1 MEAPEPEP
9 ELAEPGLELSPLH
22 SFADESELHV
32 WDSFTRKVN
41 AADHYRLGV
50 ALGRHGVIR
59 DALTR
64 IGSKPHKTLGAV
76 MSVASKFR
84 NSLKEDYTVDLNE
97 EEEGDEIGVILRHP
111 SVYGSLRGAG
121 MYDGRSYPLVKEML
135 DSGGGT
141 RPGGYE
147 GMAGVT
153 VTRGRV
159 KDASTGHHVRR
170 PQFQILFND
179 YERGRSKKGRGQ
191 PV

>member
-76 MSVASKFR
+76 MSAASKFR
-84 NSLKEDYTVDLNE
+84 DSLKEDYTVDLNE

-135 DSGGGT
+135 DSGGWDEHTQVG
-141 RPGGYE
+141 R
-147 GMAGVT
+147 AGLT
-153 VTRGRV
+153 VNRGRV
-159 KDASTGHHVRR
+159 KDTSRGRR
-170 PQFQILFND
+170 REKCHFQVLFND